1 MSRDHEVRPF
11 TRALSSTGATA
22 RSLAASRLHGARI
35 VIVEDHILLAQSLR
49 MAFAAEGAKVV
60 VVPLTDGATLV
71 AECLA
76 HQPHVVLLDLD
87 LGESTGPGDAL
98 IGPLADSGVRVVVLT
113 GSTDEA
119 RLGGCLE
126 AGAVGLV
133 EKTTE
138 LELLVDSVRLA
149 VSGERTMP
157 AQQRLD
163 LLLETRRV
171 RDQRHAAL
179 VDFESLTER
188 EAEVLA
194 GLMYGVTV
202 DEIAGRLYVST
213 ATVRTHVRAIL
224 RKLGV
229 RSQLAAVAR
238 ARIAGWTCS
247 PAGTWTS

>member
-1 MSRDHEVRPF
+1 MSRDHEVSPLV
-11 TRALSSTGATA
+11 RALSSTGATA
-22 RSLAASRLHGARI
+22 RSLAADRLHGARV
-35 VIVEDHILLAQSLR
+35 VIIEDHVLLAQSLR
-49 MAFAAEGAKVV
+49 LALAAEGANVV
-60 VVPLTDGATLV
+60 VLPLTDGATLV
-71 AECLA
+71 AECMV
-76 HQPHVVLLDLD
+76 HKPHVVFLVLD

-98 IGPLADSGVRVVVLT
+98 IGPLAQSGVRVVVLT
-113 GSTDEA
+113 GSTDKS

-126 AGAVGLV
+126 AGAVGLL

-138 LELLVDSVRLA
+138 LELLVDNVRLA
-149 VSGERTMP
+149 VTGERMMP
-157 AQQRLD
+157 AQRRLD
-163 LLLETRRV
+163 LLLESRRV
-171 RDQRHAAL
+171 RVQRRAAL
-179 VDFESLTER
+179 ADFESLTER

-194 GLMYGVTV
+194 GLMHGVTV
-202 DEIAGRLYVST
+202 DEIADRLYVST